1 MFRLRMIVQ
10 LETFLAI
17 FIVVYLNTR
26 VSAALC
32 PIFSHE
38 ELFLGLGCHLDI
50 HLVIQLDDS

>member
-1 MFRLRMIVQ
+1 MIVQ

-38 ELFLGLGCHLDI
+38 ILFLGLACHLDI
-50 HLVIQLDDS
+50 DLVIQLDDS